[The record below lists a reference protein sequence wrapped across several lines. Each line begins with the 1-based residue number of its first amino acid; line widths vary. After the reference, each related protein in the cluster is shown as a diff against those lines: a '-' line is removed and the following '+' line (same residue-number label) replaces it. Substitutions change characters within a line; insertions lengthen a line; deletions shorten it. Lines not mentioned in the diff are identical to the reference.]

1 MRKSY
6 KEQIL
11 DASQILYNLNT
22 SLNPVLRCQT
32 MAYNERLIIMVNN
45 ALASVCKC
53 ISAAGDDLI
62 FLENIVNIMVVI
74 APCVTMALAAIV
86 KLSLKNV

>member
-11 DASQILYNLNT
+11 DASQILYKLNT

-32 MAYNERLIIMVNN
+32 MAYNERLTTMVNN
-45 ALASVCKC
+45 ALASACQC
-53 ISAAGDDLI
+53 ISAGGDVLI
-62 FLENIVNIMVVI
+62 FLENTVNIMVVI
-74 APCVTMALAAIV
+74 APCVTMALAAII
-86 KLSLKNV
+86 